1 MDDFTYKFDA
11 IRGTQGGRVFY
22 QSSVPFRV
30 LASMLK
36 LDDDCDVTKRSQRLL
51 SKPRARNV
59 AKYIQENHKDGF
71 YVIPPLIGIIEGD
84 FEFEEI
90 QLDSF
95 LNVGKVRVPIDS
107 KIVLF
112 DGQHR
117 ATGIKEA
124 LQKMPEICRE
134 NVSIM
139 FFQELS
145 LPERKQAFHDINF
158 TQKTPAAAIC
168 IAYNE
173 RSEFDKMVIDVF
185 SNSAISHLIEY
196 EKNSVSGKSDKVY
209 SLKSL
214 RDFTK
219 YFVGTETVNE
229 KTKEEL
235 TALVSKLFDYFN
247 IVSWINFD
255 EMMASSSM
263 TKLESLDYVAAQS
276 FREKSIAGHAVT
288 LKSVALF
295 CRFAVNN
302 GLLDSIEKLSDKAEF
317 SRYSE
322 RWEGRCVRDGKM
334 VSNQQAVRLTYYEL
348 KRVCEVD
355 LTKDEIEDELNLLSK
370 VGA

>member
-11 IRGTQGGRVFY
+11 IRGSQGGQVFY

-59 AKYIQENHKDGF
+59 ARYIQENHSKGF
-71 YVIPPLIGIIEGD
+71 YVIPPLIGIITGD
-84 FEFEEI
+84 FEFEEV
-90 QLDSF
+90 QLDNF
-95 LNVGKVRVPIDS
+95 FNVGKIRVPIDS
-107 KIVLF
+107 RIVLF

-124 LQKMPEICRE
+124 LQKMPEISGE
-134 NVSIM
+134 HVSIM
-139 FFQELS
+139 FFRDLS
-145 LPERKQAFHDINF
+145 LAERKQAFHDINF

-173 RSEFDKMVIDVF
+173 RSDFDKLVIDVF
-185 SNSAISHLIEY
+185 SDSAISNLIEY

-219 YFVGTETVNE
+219 SFIGSEVVTE

-235 TALVSKLFDYFN
+235 TEVVSKLLDYFN

-255 EMMASSSM
+255 QMMSSSSM

-288 LKSVALF
+288 LKAMALL
-295 CRFAVNN
+295 CRSAFNE
-302 GLLDSIEKLSDKAEF
+302 GLLSSIEKLANKDLF
-317 SRYSE
+317 SRHSE
-322 RWEGRCVRDGKM
+322 RWEGRCIRDGKM

-348 KRVCEVD
+348 KRICD
-355 LTKDEIEDELNLLSK
+355 INLTLDEPQDEEILINK
-370 VGA
+370 VSG